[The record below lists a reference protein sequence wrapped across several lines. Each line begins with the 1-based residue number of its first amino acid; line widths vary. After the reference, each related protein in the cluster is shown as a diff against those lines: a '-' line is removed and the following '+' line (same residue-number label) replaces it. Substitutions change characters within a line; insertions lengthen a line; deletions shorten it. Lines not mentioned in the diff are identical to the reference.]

1 MTLLLSIASFCPRQA
16 FKSFQVDELMKM
28 VDFYPVE
35 FPSSELEALRG
46 QLQNYIKD
54 VRGYARFKDLKR
66 LGDLAKWMVE
76 TNKHEIYPKG
86 KSPAA
91 HSFVFVADRKVRLQ
105 STTPSILVATVTLHP
120 PRHCRPLIAAVA
132 FWNLL

>member
-28 VDFYPVE
+28 

-76 TNKHEIYPKG
+76 TNKHEIYPKSDLCNKVG
-86 KSPAA
+86 DAFINNCMVA
-91 HSFVFVADRKVRLQ
+91 YIENDVFN
-105 STTPSILVATVTLHP
+105 SISNN
-120 PRHCRPLIAAVA
+120 LILGAV
-132 FWNLL
+132 W